1 MSLGDNII
9 QGSLY
14 DTNPNFTHNIQGK
27 SFKSTIDLIC
37 KFDPPLKKNRVPFD
51 DASFVGKK

>member
-37 KFDPPLKKNRVPFD
+37 KFDPPF
-51 DASFVGKK
+51 